1 MALSYAEAVRTGTM
15 EATRIHRKLKIRET
29 VENEGGT
36 IDVFGAIH
44 QLGIPLLV
52 RPLEGLLGAFLSD
65 PAPGILITT
74 GRRLSIQRFTAAH
87 ELGHWAMGHRV
98 SLDDK
103 SILRRTPN
111 SPEPGPGFQE
121 TEADAFAVHFLM
133 PKWLILSHCS
143 RQGWHMDDLRRP
155 TVIYQLSL
163 RLGASYEATVRT
175 LLRYS
180 LVDASLMRELLLVK
194 RRNLK
199 ADLLGDYRPD
209 NYRGDVWLLSPKD
222 AGTRIEGSRDDLF
235 VLRLPEHSNGGYLW
249 DFDELQKSGF
259 AIVRDE
265 RHASDD
271 FSIGGPLVRR
281 ITGLPEEPEIGQR
294 GIVKID
300 ERRPW
305 EPESAISSLVLQFD
319 FTGPEKGLSR
329 AERRQIL
336 EAA

>member
-1 MALSYAEAVRTGTM
+1 M
-15 EATRIHRKLKIRET
+15 EAARIQKKLKIRESLASK
-29 VENEGGT
+29 GGSV
-36 IDVFGAIH
+36 DVFGAIH

-52 RPLEGLLGAFLSD
+52 RPLRGLLGAYLCD
-65 PAPGILITT
+65 PTPGILVTT
-74 GRRLSIQRFTAAH
+74 ERRLSIQRFTAAH
-87 ELGHWAMGHRV
+87 ELGHSAMRHRI

-121 TEADAFAVHFLM
+121 TEADAFAMHFLM
-133 PKWLILSHCS
+133 PKWLILSHCA
-143 RQGWHMDDLRRP
+143 RQGWHVDDLRRP
-155 TVIYQLSL
+155 NVAYQLSL
-163 RLGASYEATVRT
+163 RMGASYEATVRT

-180 LVDASLMRELLLVK
+180 LISSSLMQELLLMK
-194 RRNLK
+194 RRSLK
-199 ADLLGDYRPD
+199 VDLLGDYQPA
-209 NYRGDVWLLSPKD
+209 NYRGDVWLLSEKD

-235 VLRLPEHSNGGYLW
+235 VLRLPENSNGGYLW
-249 DFDELQKSGF
+249 DFEELQNSGF

-265 RHASDD
+265 RFASDD
-271 FSIGGPLVRR
+271 FSVGGPVVRR

-305 EPESAISSLVLQFD
+305 QPTSALSSLILQFD

-329 AERRQIL
+329 AERRHIL

>member
-15 EATRIHRKLKIRET
+15 EATRVHHRLQLRDSLER
-29 VENEGGT
+29 EGGSV
-36 IDVFGAIH
+36 DVFRAIH
-44 QLGIPLLV
+44 DLGITLLV
-52 RPLEGLLGAFLSD
+52 RPLNGLLGAYLSE
-65 PAPGILITT
+65 PAPGILVTT
-74 GRRLSIQRFTAAH
+74 QRRLSIQRFTAAH
-87 ELGHWAMGHRV
+87 ELGHFALHHKV

-121 TEADAFAVHFLM
+121 TEADAFAIHFLM
-133 PKWLILSHCS
+133 PKWLILSHCE
-143 RQGWHMDDLRRP
+143 RQGWHVDDLRRP
-155 TVIYQLSL
+155 NIVYQLSL

-180 LVDASLMRELLLVK
+180 LLPDGLMRELLLAK

-199 ADLLGDYRPD
+199 ADLLGDYQPTD
-209 NYRGDVWLLSPKD
+209 YRGDVWLLSKKD
-222 AGTRIEGSRDDLF
+222 AGTRIEGSRDDKF
-235 VLRLPEHSNGGYLW
+235 VLRLAEHSNGGYVW
-249 DFDELQKSGF
+249 DFEELQKSGF

-271 FSIGGPLVRR
+271 FSVGGPVVRR
-281 ITGLPEEPEIGQR
+281 ITGLAEEPEIGQR

-305 EPESAISSLVLQFD
+305 QPDPALSSLILQFD

-329 AERRQIL
+329 AERRRIL